1 MTQSLKHRESRDWW
15 MACLSFFGGDII
27 GERMVWV
34 LRLNSVWENK
44 AIMYLDHARR
54 GGCRV
59 GFLIVPVRCCTASF
73 SLQYIRQAAVHYY
86 LNLWILFSFIL
97 TNHLVKSYRS
107 ASEYLKMVAC
117 LIVVR
122 AGGKLTPQE
131 QSQRQTGQ
139 SRRYNVTPIFL
150 ARLPQGI
157 RHVEARGRFCTTIL
171 SGPESTDL
179 WIIPL
184 FSSLSKNYVVYS
196 SHAAS
201 L

>member
-1 MTQSLKHRESRDWW
+1 
-15 MACLSFFGGDII
+15 
-27 GERMVWV
+27 
-34 LRLNSVWENK
+34 
-44 AIMYLDHARR
+44 
-54 GGCRV
+54 
-59 GFLIVPVRCCTASF
+59 
-73 SLQYIRQAAVHYY
+73 VHYY

-131 QSQRQTGQ
+131 QSQRPTGQ

-150 ARLPQGI
+150 ARLPHGI

-196 SHAAS
+196 SHAAPPLKECLALS
-201 L
+201 MTHLLLLFLQGGHRSSTSREHAGSGKLLGI